1 MNLKF
6 IKYTIFFLCLFLIG
20 CSSFG
25 EYIANITSD
34 EREEVVV
41 YKRNT
46 SYEDTQFDLEV
57 PPDLINPH
65 TTDILE
71 IPEYAGKKGIEIFT
85 IDTKL
90 DGIKIVKQGR
100 DSFLI
105 IKNTDKKLIWESIN
119 RFWQSEG
126 FKLNQK
132 DYTLGIMKT
141 VFLENLSEAQLGTIQ
156 KYVGRYVP
164 LLVAPE
170 TRDSFKT
177 RLLLKDES
185 IDILIT
191 HYGKEY
197 MSDGDSEFR
206 WQNRPRDP
214 EIESEMISRLF
225 IYLGGDE
232 AKSKGYTVV
241 KSTGARNRASLNIDE
256 YGIHTLFIADIY
268 ERVWPQT
275 IKSLETIGIR
285 ILSAKEGDG
294 VIKLSATEV
303 SEPKEESFFDNL
315 AFWSSSSD
323 METFSL
329 VLSSNQ
335 DGTYIEVQDDNF
347 TDFSNVASQEVIR
360 ALYTEFR

>member
-6 IKYTIFFLCLFLIG
+6 IKYIVFFLYLPLIG
-20 CSSFG
+20 CSSIG
-25 EYIANITSD
+25 EYVSNITSED
-34 EREEVVV
+34 REDLVI

-46 SYEDTQFDLEV
+46 PYEDTQFDLEV
-57 PPDLINPH
+57 PPDLINPE
-65 TTDILE
+65 TTDVLE
-71 IPEYAGKKGIEIFT
+71 IPEYAKEREIEIFT
-85 IDTKL
+85 VDTKL
-90 DGIKIVKQGR
+90 DNIKIVRQGR
-100 DSFLI
+100 DSFLV
-105 IKNTDKKLIWESIN
+105 IKSTDKKLIWDSIN

-126 FKLNQK
+126 FKLSQK
-132 DYTLGIMKT
+132 DYTLGIVKT

-197 MSDGDSEFR
+197 MSDGDAEFR

-241 KSTGARNRASLNIDE
+241 KSTGTRNRASLNIDE
-256 YGIHTLFIADIY
+256 YGMHTLFIADIF

-275 IKSLETIGIR
+275 IKSLETIGIK
-285 ILSAKEGDG
+285 ILSAKESDG
-294 VIKLSATEV
+294 IIKVSATEV
-303 SEPKEESFFDNL
+303 TEPEKESFFDNL
-315 AFWSSSSD
+315 KFWSSSTD
-323 METFSL
+323 IEAFSL

-335 DGTYIEVQDDNF
+335 DGTFIEIQNNSSAS
-347 TDFSNVASQEVIR
+347 FSSAASEEIIR

>member
-6 IKYTIFFLCLFLIG
+6 IKYTIFFLCLSLIG
-20 CSSFG
+20 CSSMG
-25 EYIANITSD
+25 EYIANITSED
-34 EREEVVV
+34 REDLVI

-57 PPDLINPH
+57 PPDLINPN

-71 IPEYAGKKGIEIFT
+71 IPEYAKERGIEIFT
-85 IDTKL
+85 VDTKL
-90 DGIKIVKQGR
+90 DGIKIVRQGR
-100 DSFLI
+100 DSFLV
-105 IKNTDKKLIWESIN
+105 IKSTDKKLIWDSIN

-126 FKLNQK
+126 FKLSQK
-132 DYTLGIMKT
+132 DYTLGIIKT
-141 VFLENLSEAQLGTIQ
+141 VFLENLSEAQLGTVQ
-156 KYVGRYVP
+156 KYIGRYVP

-177 RLLLKDES
+177 RLLLKDDS
-185 IDILIT
+185 TDVLIT

-197 MSDGDSEFR
+197 MSDGDTEFR

-256 YGIHTLFIADIY
+256 YGVHTLFIADIY

-275 IKSLETIGIR
+275 IKSLETIGVK
-285 ILSAKEGDG
+285 ILNATESDG
-294 VIKLSATEV
+294 IIKLSVTEV
-303 SEPKEESFFDNL
+303 SEPKDESFFDNL
-315 AFWSSSSD
+315 KFWSSSTD
-323 METFSL
+323 IEAFSL
-329 VLSSNQ
+329 VLLSNQ
-335 DGTYIEVQDDNF
+335 DGTSIEVQDENF
-347 TDFSNVASQEVIR
+347 TAFSSAASQEIIR

>member
-6 IKYTIFFLCLFLIG
+6 IKYTVFFLCFSFIG
-20 CSSFG
+20 CSSLG
-25 EYIANITSD
+25 EYVANITSED
-34 EREEVVV
+34 REDVVV
-41 YKRNT
+41 YKKNT

-57 PPDLINPH
+57 PPDLINPN
-65 TTDILE
+65 TVDILE
-71 IPEYAGKKGIEIFT
+71 IPEYVGKKGIEVFT
-85 IDTKL
+85 IDTEL
-90 DGIKIVKQGR
+90 DGIKIVRQGR
-100 DSFLI
+100 DSFLV
-105 IKNTDKKLIWESIN
+105 IKSNEKKLIWDSVN

-126 FKLNQK
+126 FKLSQK

-141 VFLENLSEAQLGTIQ
+141 VFLENLSEAQLGTVQ
-156 KYVGRYVP
+156 KYIGRYVP
-164 LLVAPE
+164 LLVSPE

-177 RLLLKDES
+177 RLLLNDES
-185 IDILIT
+185 INILIT

-197 MSDGDSEFR
+197 MSDGDNEFR

-241 KSTGARNRASLNIDE
+241 KSTGVRNRASLNIDE
-256 YGIHTLFIADIY
+256 YGIHTLFVADIY

-275 IKSLETIGIR
+275 IKSLETIGVS
-285 ILSAKEGDG
+285 ILSAKENDG
-294 VIKLSATEV
+294 VIRLSATGS
-303 SEPKEESFFDNL
+303 SEPEEESFFDNL
-315 AFWSSSSD
+315 LFWSSSSD
-323 METFSL
+323 IETFSL

-335 DGTYIEVQDDNF
+335 NGTSIEVQDDNF
-347 TDFSNVASQEVIR
+347 TTFSNVASQEVIR